1 METEIAV
8 QDLTIF
14 EDFGFYDVDSGGNGD
29 SDGDCGVDGGEVDG
43 EVVVDGGEGVVDD
56 GEVVD
61 VVDGDVEGV
70 GGV

>member
-8 QDLTIF
+8 QGSTIF

-29 SDGDCGVDGGEVDG
+29 SDGDYDVDGG

-61 VVDGDVEGV
+61 VVDGDVQGV

>member
-29 SDGDCGVDGGEVDG
+29 SDGDYDVDGGVVDGG
-43 EVVVDGGEGVVDD
+43 EVVVDGD
-56 GEVVD
+56 EV
-61 VVDGDVEGV
+61 VVDGDVGVV